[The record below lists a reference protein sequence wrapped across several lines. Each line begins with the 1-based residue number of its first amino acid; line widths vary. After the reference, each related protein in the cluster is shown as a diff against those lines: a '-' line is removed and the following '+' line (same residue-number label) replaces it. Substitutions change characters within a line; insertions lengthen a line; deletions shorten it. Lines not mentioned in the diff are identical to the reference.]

1 MSEILPERALEM
13 AIDAADAVRE
23 VTQKYFRSSF
33 EVEKKDDLSPV
44 TIADRQSEK
53 AIRAIIEET
62 FPEHGIYGE
71 EFGNVR
77 TDAQYV
83 WTLDPIDGTQS
94 FVTGRPL
101 FGTLIALLRDNR
113 PVLGIIDMPA
123 LDERWIGCDG
133 APATYNGEAV
143 TTRDCGGLENAW
155 LSTTSP
161 QMFEGGD
168 SAAFEALRKQIWR
181 TQYGSDCYAYGLLA
195 NGGLDLVVEASM
207 QPYDYC
213 ALVPVVEGAGGVI
226 SDWQGNP
233 LGMHSDGRVLAAANA
248 SLHAA
253 AMDILGGG

>member
-1 MSEILPERALEM
+1 MSGDIPEQALDL
-13 AIDAADAVRE
+13 AVRAADAAGDVAR
-23 VTQKYFRSSF
+23 KYFRSSF

-44 TIADRQSEK
+44 TVADRESETV
-53 AIRAIIEET
+53 IRAIIEGV
-62 FPEHGIYGE
+62 FPLHGIYGE
-71 EFGNVR
+71 EYGNVR
-77 TDAQYV
+77 TDAEYV

-123 LDERWIGCDG
+123 LGERWIGCDG
-133 APATYNGEAV
+133 TPTTCNGEAAG
-143 TTRDCGGLENAW
+143 TRDCGGLDNAW

-161 QMFEGGD
+161 QMFEGTD
-168 SAAFEALRKQIWR
+168 LDAFETLRGQVWR

-226 SDWQGNP
+226 SDWRGRP
-233 LGMHSDGRVLAAANA
+233 LGLNSDGRVLAAATA
-248 SLHAA
+248 SMHTAA
-253 AMDILGGG
+253 LEILGGG